1 MPSSVTA
8 RASVRSSPSRVVLAL
23 ILAAQLM
30 AVVDVSIVITAL
42 PKIHSALNFSSTGL
56 SWVQNAYTLTF
67 GGLLLLG
74 ARAGDLLGRRR
85 VFMAGVAVF
94 TLASLLGG
102 LAQSPE
108 WLLAARA
115 VQGAAAAIAVPSTL
129 ALLMM
134 SFPEGTERTRAVALY
149 SAVTGAGA
157 SVGLVLG
164 GLLTDWISWRWGLF
178 VNVPV
183 GAIVL
188 LLAPRYLAETERRAG
203 RFDLAGAGSC
213 TLGMT
218 ALVYAF
224 VRAAGDGWS
233 NPETVAS
240 FVVGGAMLAAFVVI
254 ERRAAQPIMPLRLF
268 ASLERSGAYVGRLLL
283 VGGMFAFFFYLTQY
297 LQQVRDY
304 SALKAGLAFLPMT
317 VVMFAMVQVVPRLVP
332 RVGTA
337 RLLAAGVL
345 VALVAMAWLSR
356 ISAGTQYFPQIA
368 LPLVLL
374 GLGVGIAMIPLTS
387 RGIAG
392 VEPSDSGAASGLV
405 NVFHQVGGAL
415 GLAILV
421 TVFTTASRGAAH
433 HTLAVGSTGSQAGQV
448 LAHGVAAALTGSTVF
463 LALALVVV
471 VAMVP
476 RRTRV
481 PAASEPRHEP
491 EGDSQ
496 AHVAA

>member
-1 MPSSVTA
+1 MPSSLTA

-42 PKIHSALNFSSTGL
+42 PKIHAALNFSSTGL

-134 SFPEGTERTRAVALY
+134 SFSEGTERTRAVALY

-164 GLLTDWISWRWGLF
+164 GLLTDWLSWRWGLF

-183 GAIVL
+183 GAAVL
-188 LLAPRYLAETERRAG
+188 LLAPRYLPETERRSG

-218 ALVYAF
+218 ALVYGF
-224 VRAAGDGWS
+224 VRAASDGWS

-240 FVVGGAMLAAFVVI
+240 FVVGGAMLAAFVLI

-268 ASLERSGAYVGRLLL
+268 ASLERSGAYVGRLLI

-304 SALKAGLAFLPMT
+304 SALKAGLAFVPMT
-317 VVMFAMVQVVPRLVP
+317 AVLFAMVQIVPRLVP

-356 ISAGTQYFPQIA
+356 ISETTQYFPDIA

-374 GLGVGIAMIPLTS
+374 GVGMGIAFIPLTS

-392 VEPSDSGAASGLV
+392 VEPVDSGAASGLV
-405 NVFHQVGGAL
+405 NVFHQVGGSL

-421 TVFTTASRGAAH
+421 TVFTTASPSAAH
-433 HTLAVGSTGSQAGQV
+433 HTLGVGSSGSQASQV

-463 LALALVVV
+463 LGLAFVAI
-471 VAMVP
+471 VAMAP
-476 RRTRV
+476 RRARV
-481 PAASEPRHEP
+481 TAASEAQHGLEADT
-491 EGDSQ
+491 E
-496 AHVAA
+496 AHAAA

>member
-1 MPSSVTA
+1 MPSSLTA
-8 RASVRSSPSRVVLAL
+8 RAPVRSSPSRVVLAL

-42 PKIHSALNFSSTGL
+42 PKIHAALNFSSTGL

-74 ARAGDLLGRRR
+74 ARVGDLLGRRR

-183 GAIVL
+183 GAMVL

-203 RFDLAGAGSC
+203 RFDLAGAASS

-218 ALVYAF
+218 ALVYGF
-224 VRAAGDGWS
+224 VRAAADGWS
-233 NPETVAS
+233 TPETIAS
-240 FVVGGAMLAAFVVI
+240 FVVGVAMLAAFVQI
-254 ERRAAQPIMPLRLF
+254 ERRAPQPIMPLRLF
-268 ASLERSGAYVGRLLL
+268 ASLERSGAYVGRLLI

-297 LQQVRDY
+297 LQEVRDY
-304 SALKAGLAFLPMT
+304 SPLKAGLAFVPMT
-317 VVMFAMVQVVPRLVP
+317 AVLFAMVQVVPKLVP
-332 RVGTA
+332 RIGTA

-356 ISAGTQYFPQIA
+356 ISPGTQYFPQIA

-374 GLGVGIAMIPLTS
+374 GIGMGIAFIPLTS

-392 VEPSDSGAASGLV
+392 VEAADSGAASGLV
-405 NVFHQVGGAL
+405 NVSHQVGGSL

-421 TVFTTASRGAAH
+421 TVFATASRGAAH
-433 HTLAVGSTGSQAGQV
+433 HTLAGASAGSQASQV

-471 VAMVP
+471 IAMVP
-476 RRTRV
+476 RRTRAT
-481 PAASEPRHEP
+481 AASEAERQP
-491 EGDSQ
+491 EADPEAQ
-496 AHVAA
+496 AAA

>member
-1 MPSSVTA
+1 
-8 RASVRSSPSRVVLAL
+8 LAL

-30 AVVDVSIVITAL
+30 AVVDVSVVITAL
-42 PKIHSALNFSSTGL
+42 PKIHTALNFSPTGL

-94 TLASLLGG
+94 TLASLVGG

-108 WLLAARA
+108 WLLTARA

-149 SAVTGAGA
+149 SAITGAGA

-164 GLLTDWISWRWGLF
+164 GLLTDWLSWRWGLF
-178 VNVPV
+178 INVPV
-183 GAIVL
+183 GAVVL
-188 LLAPRYLAETERRAG
+188 LLAPRYLAETERRTG
-203 RFDLAGAGSC
+203 RFDLAGAASC

-218 ALVYAF
+218 ALVYGF
-224 VRAAGDGWS
+224 VRAGADGWS
-233 NPETVAS
+233 SPETIAS
-240 FVVGGAMLAAFVVI
+240 FVLGVVLLAGFVLI

-268 ASLERSGAYVGRLLL
+268 ASLERAGAYVGRLLI

-297 LQQVRDY
+297 LQEVRDY
-304 SALKAGLAFLPMT
+304 SALEAGLAFVPMT
-317 VVMFAMVQVVPRLVP
+317 AVMFAMVQVVPRLVP

-356 ISAGTQYFPQIA
+356 LSASTQYFPQIA

-374 GLGVGIAMIPLTS
+374 GIGTGIVFIPLTT

-392 VEPSDSGAASGLV
+392 VEQSDAGAASGLV
-405 NVFHQVGGAL
+405 NVFHQVGGSL

-421 TVFTTASRGAAH
+421 TVFATASRNAAH
-433 HTLAVGSTGSQAGQV
+433 HTAAISSGSQASQA

-463 LALALVVV
+463 LALALVVI

-476 RRTRV
+476 RRARV
-481 PAASEPRHEP
+481 TADSDAQRELEADSE
-491 EGDSQ
+491 